1 MKIVFR
7 SIPPKSVSLIKGEKR
22 VFDSLHLIVSYA
34 GSPGGR
40 TFTLGSMLTNGEQCT
55 EKKNPFCD
63 IFYLFRSTISFH
75 RSQSSVF
82 IKSGFI
88 VFL

>member
-55 EKKNPFCD
+55 EKKKPF
-63 IFYLFRSTISFH
+63 L
-75 RSQSSVF
+75 
-82 IKSGFI
+82 
-88 VFL
+88 